1 MFFINQYTKKTDGT
15 LVKAAYDK
23 TDLYAAKAEFF
34 RRQGEA
40 MASSTTAWT
49 LCVLMDED
57 GAVYMSDKAI
67 KPAEEPEAE

>member
-23 TDLYAAKAEFF
+23 TDLFSAKAEFF

-40 MASSTTAWT
+40 MNASTTAWT

-57 GAVYMSDKAI
+57 GAVHMSDKCV
-67 KPAEEPEAE
+67 KPEAEPEAE